1 MSEREHKEL
10 REKILK
16 GIQLA
21 YSKLLQES
29 KKSNRYL
36 VISRDGREIEQVKA
50 AELMVRRK

>member
-10 REKILK
+10 RDKILK

>member
-10 REKILK
+10 RDKILK

-50 AELMVRRK
+50 AELMVRNK

>member
-50 AELMVRRK
+50 AELMVRNK

>member
-16 GIQLA
+16 GIRIA

-36 VISRDGREIEQVKA
+36 LISREGREIEQVKA
-50 AELMVRRK
+50 AELMVGKK